1 MQLAGK
7 VRSPFGYDV
16 FTGAGGSPHRF
27 RRVTT
32 LQHGIRCAN
41 LELLEDEH
49 RALLAGRPLDLT
61 AKEFD
66 LLLALAHRRNRV
78 VARTELYELVWRCR
92 MPYRDRS
99 VDVFVR
105 KLRIK
110 LEAAAPSWRYIHT
123 HFGVGYRFAPER
135 VA

>member
-1 MQLAGK
+1 ML
-7 VRSPFGYDV
+7 
-16 FTGAGGSPHRF
+16 
-27 RRVTT
+27 T
-32 LQHGIRCAN
+32 LHPVLRCGN
-41 LELLEDEH
+41 LEIRSDERRILLSN
-49 RALLAGRPLDLT
+49 RPLDLT
-61 AKEFD
+61 SREFQ

-78 VARTELYELVWRCR
+78 VPRTELFELVWDRR

-110 LEAAAPSWRYIHT
+110 LEAAAPGWRYIHT

-135 VA
+135 VV